1 MFTVG
6 LSFGAHAFYSN
17 AWGRATL
24 RLPLSGKWI
33 TDAEVQYRR
42 QSGFEGS
49 TPFDYP
55 LMVSYRQWAHYRLSS
70 RRVTVSLSPFAW
82 FRANPTIRKN
92 ADYDAPTTDE
102 YRFSAAIASE
112 ARIGVRLGFEYRT
125 AFEYRVLTGQD
136 ILRMRERISLKYK
149 VSNKWM
155 LTPAAELFLNG
166 AGTDRSHLLDQWRAT
181 ADLSHDMLDNRLSAS
196 VGYMYLSRLPGSAS
210 KTIGEHDLVVKLL
223 YNLKR
228 GVH

>member
-24 RLPLSGKWI
+24 RLPLSDKWT

-55 LMVSYRQWAHYRLSS
+55 LLFSYRQWAHYRFPS

-82 FRANPTIRKN
+82 FRGNPTIRKN
-92 ADYDAPTTDE
+92 ADYDAPTSDE
-102 YRFSAAIASE
+102 YRFSAAIAGE
-112 ARIGVRLGFEYRT
+112 ARFASKLGIEYRT
-125 AFEYRVLTGQD
+125 AFEYRLLTGQD
-136 ILRMRERISLKYK
+136 IVRVRERLSFKYK
-149 VSNKWM
+149 ISDKW
-155 LTPAAELFLNG
+155 LLVPSGELFLNG
-166 AGTDRSHLLDQWRAT
+166 TGTDRNHLLDQWRAT
-181 ADLSHDMLDNRLSAS
+181 ADLSHDMLDNRLSVS

-210 KTIGEHDLVVKLL
+210 KTIDEHDLVVKVL

-228 GVH
+228 GGH